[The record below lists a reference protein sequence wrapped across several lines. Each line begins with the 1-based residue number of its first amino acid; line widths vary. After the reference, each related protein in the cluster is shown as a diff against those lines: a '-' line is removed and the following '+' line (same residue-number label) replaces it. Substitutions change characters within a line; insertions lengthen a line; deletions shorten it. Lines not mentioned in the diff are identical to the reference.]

1 MDGITYQP
9 GLQEAKHINEDGY
22 GVARSWDMI
31 PTPRLATS
39 AMLSKSTWL
48 KSDNHVREELGRLI
62 VVLTTSHHN

>member
-22 GVARSWDMI
+22 GVVRSWDMI
-31 PTPRLATS
+31 PTPGLATS

-48 KSDNHVREELGRLI
+48 KSNHVREELGRLI

>member
-48 KSDNHVREELGRLI
+48 KSSMSARN
-62 VVLTTSHHN
+62 